1 MYNIHV
7 MCVLCLVSRRCIRVC
22 VCGIIT
28 VNLEFEIWNLDP
40 QAQYEKNTKETNVFE
55 LNVV

>member
-1 MYNIHV
+1 M
-7 MCVLCLVSRRCIRVC
+7 
-22 VCGIIT
+22 CGIIT